1 MSNPMQQPVSTLAH
15 PVLLAAASALC
26 ALCTTAALAVPG
38 SYRFTTAETPFGS
51 PGPLS
56 LFASNATASGSF
68 DYDPAMPFTSIGS
81 NGSSIYNGTLKLLQ
95 GSVDGRSFTDPSGY
109 AAVGNDLPS
118 VPGFSTPVDFFQLGA
133 EPSSASG
140 THNLSGFAANGYQLV
155 NVRLFW
161 IETQA
166 GIGDFITASTQL
178 PVPPTFAGRLALDFL
193 PVGAP
198 LGPATSFVFFN
209 GLTVTAVPEPG
220 ALALMVSGL
229 AWLGLGLR
237 LRKSAGAAQRGSA
250 EV

>member
-1 MSNPMQQPVSTLAH
+1 MSKPMKHRISTVAV
-15 PVLLAAASALC
+15 PTLLAGACALC
-26 ALCTTAALAVPG
+26 ATAALAVPS
-38 SYRFTTAETPFGS
+38 SYRFTTADTPFGS

-56 LFASNATASGSF
+56 LFSSNATTSGSF

-81 NGSSIYNGTLKLLQ
+81 NGSSIYNATLNLLQ
-95 GSVDGRSFTDPSGY
+95 GSVGGRSFTDPTGY

-133 EPSSASG
+133 EPSSATG
-140 THNLSGFAANGYQLV
+140 THNLSAFAVGGYQLV

-178 PVPPTFAGRLALDFL
+178 PAPPTFAGRLALDFL
-193 PVGAP
+193 PVDAP

-220 ALALMVSGL
+220 ALALMLVGL
-229 AWLGLGLR
+229 AGLGLR
-237 LRKSAGAAQRGSA
+237 LRRSASAKQRRISA
-250 EV
+250 V